1 MGGVSSC
8 HGPGAQTCMRR
19 QQTRSTRRLGVQLS
33 RRGHHELKKD
43 ETTTSSARAGHTSI
57 SRPRSVSRTGMSETD
72 ARYAA
77 RRAFGNVTHTQE
89 DMRAV
94 WTRRWLDEL
103 VQTCATPSARPAR
116 APVTHPR
123 IITRSRCPGDLSDA
137 QVRADASSYTYST
150 CERTAPSSPAILGF
164 VESIT

>member
-1 MGGVSSC
+1 M
-8 HGPGAQTCMRR
+8 
-19 QQTRSTRRLGVQLS
+19 
-33 RRGHHELKKD
+33 KKD
-43 ETTTSSARAGHTSI
+43 RDDDIEREI
-57 SRPRSVSRTGMSETD
+57 RTHLDLEAEERVANGMSETD

-103 VQTCATPSARPAR
+103 VQTGVTPSARPAR